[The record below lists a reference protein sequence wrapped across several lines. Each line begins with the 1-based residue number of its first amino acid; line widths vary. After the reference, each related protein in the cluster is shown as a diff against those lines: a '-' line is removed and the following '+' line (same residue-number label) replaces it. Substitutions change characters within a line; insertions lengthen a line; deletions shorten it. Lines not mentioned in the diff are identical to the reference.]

1 MVQHAGETRDLQS
14 ATVFPRIL
22 PFSCTWKSIAFVKA
36 CVRHFLQKGH
46 CSNLIF
52 GAEHIGF
59 LDSKKWSSPVQV
71 DVCAILPAFRGFIVS
86 GELLKQL
93 GAFRVSS
100 RENSETNTK
109 RGWSH
114 TKPKNHTN
122 PQDCLRH
129 NTPCGIAKA
138 LISKLTREA
147 VCWWR
152 ATKENWWRTC
162 SPMSRHPQQQ
172 NKQSKNKQP
181 KQHKNKTRTTHK
193 RGMTGYEFI
202 GRFMQEVTTLCHLI
216 MVWPQTNKRGE
227 HQETQGHTR
236 RWEKQHSTMRKP
248 GIPPARSQDASR
260 NGITTHQWSLRSKQ
274 RRRRVPKFAQTN

>member
-1 MVQHAGETRDLQS
+1 MIGRTRGKKRQQQFQTTWCNMQARLETFNQQPCS
-14 ATVFPRIL
+14 PE
-22 PFSCTWKSIAFVKA
+22 SCHSVALGRVLLLLKLA
-36 CVRHFLQKGH
+36 CVIFAKGH

-129 NTPCGIAKA
+129 NGIAKA

-147 VCWWR
+147 VC
-152 ATKENWWRTC
+152 
-162 SPMSRHPQQQ
+162 
-172 NKQSKNKQP
+172 
-181 KQHKNKTRTTHK
+181 
-193 RGMTGYEFI
+193 
-202 GRFMQEVTTLCHLI
+202 
-216 MVWPQTNKRGE
+216 
-227 HQETQGHTR
+227 
-236 RWEKQHSTMRKP
+236 
-248 GIPPARSQDASR
+248 
-260 NGITTHQWSLRSKQ
+260 
-274 RRRRVPKFAQTN
+274 